1 MTVLHTGS
9 NNKFSANW
17 ANIFGKGKKSSSQ
30 ATDKPTAAA
39 KPAKA
44 KKKVAAKKV
53 AVAKKPAKKTKK

>member
-17 ANIFGKGKKSSSQ
+17 GNIFGKGKKTE
-30 ATDKPTAAA
+30 AKPAEAA

-44 KKKVAAKKV
+44 KKKAAAAKKPV
-53 AVAKKPAKKTKK
+53 GKKKGKR